1 MTLHVAV
8 AGCCIKCAYSRSSL
22 FQWFN
27 LQFCRLG
34 STLPMQNLCFAG
46 KILNWIQWSS
56 LIEIGKSIGLKKTR
70 NYSPPLESSIS
81 IWLINLAK
89 KLTWGENRWFLDG
102 KLPIFKKQGAQGGP
116 AIVPMNSLN
125 QFNNIQWRIHDLLGS
140 FFQTHLKVKLG
151 YGDMGLR
158 AFPFQVCVRSM
169 KRWWKGNI
177 ACSWNWT
184 MMLADVYGQEE
195 GCDYNIMSGYR
206 FWRCL

>member
-1 MTLHVAV
+1 M
-8 AGCCIKCAYSRSSL
+8 I
-22 FQWFN
+22 
-27 LQFCRLG
+27 
-34 STLPMQNLCFAG
+34 FAHRNW
-46 KILNWIQWSS
+46 KIHRV
-56 LIEIGKSIGLKKTR
+56 KKTR

-89 KLTWGENRWFLDG
+89 KFTWGENRWFLDG

-158 AFPFQVCVRSM
+158 AFPFHSLRALNEEMMEGEYCMQLELDNDVGWCLWSGRGLRLQYHVR
-169 KRWWKGNI
+169 
-177 ACSWNWT
+177 
-184 MMLADVYGQEE
+184 L
-195 GCDYNIMSGYR
+195 
-206 FWRCL
+206 

>member
-158 AFPFQVCVRSM
+158 AFPFHSLRALNEEMMEGEYCMQLELDNDVGWCLWSGRGLRLQYHVR
-169 KRWWKGNI
+169 
-177 ACSWNWT
+177 
-184 MMLADVYGQEE
+184 L
-195 GCDYNIMSGYR
+195 
-206 FWRCL
+206 